1 MQHFAARGNR
11 FACGNNHSRI
21 RYGNA
26 DDGYNAAEY
35 IIGNS
40 IGEVV
45 CGNIVSRTDA
55 WHADGVRTYSEGGF
69 QMFRMH
75 QQSDKVVFISVETE
89 QHSQAHIVYAG
100 FHGAVHSFGVV
111 SIFAF
116 RSGGMQGFVVFFVIS
131 FLKQDIGTDAGIL

>member
-1 MQHFAARGNR
+1 
-11 FACGNNHSRI
+11 
-21 RYGNA
+21 
-26 DDGYNAAEY
+26 
-35 IIGNS
+35 
-40 IGEVV
+40 
-45 CGNIVSRTDA
+45 
-55 WHADGVRTYSEGGF
+55 
-69 QMFRMH
+69 MFRMH